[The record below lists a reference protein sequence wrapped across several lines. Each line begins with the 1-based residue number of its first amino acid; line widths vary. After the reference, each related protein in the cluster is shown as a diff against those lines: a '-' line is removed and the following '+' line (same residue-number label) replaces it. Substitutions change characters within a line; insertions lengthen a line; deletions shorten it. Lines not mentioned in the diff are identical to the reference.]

1 VRVGLVQLNSGADRT
16 ANLSRIAALVKA
28 GAEQGAE
35 LLLLPEACTYRGP
48 FRRDAVEDADGPSV
62 TAVRELAASAGVA
75 ILVGGIWLESGDPGR
90 PYNASLFV
98 DEAGHLAACYRKI
111 HLFRIDAPGVAE
123 DEARVTTPGSELVL
137 VTWRGWRFG
146 LSVCYDLRFPEMYCA
161 LARAGADVLCAPANF
176 SAHTGP
182 FHWQPLAQA
191 RAIENLCYVLAP
203 AQCGTGADGF
213 AAHGH
218 SLAIDP
224 WGVVL
229 AGAEPPEAEGLVLA
243 ELSRDVLAGRR
254 TALRSPQESK
264 PEVYRSPVV
273 TTSAASVS

>member
-1 VRVGLVQLNSGADRT
+1 MRVGLVQLNSGADRT
-16 ANLSRIAALVKA
+16 ANLSRITALVKA
-28 GAEQGAE
+28 GAAQGAE
-35 LLLLPEACTYRGP
+35 FLLLPEACTYRGP

-62 TAVRELAASAGVA
+62 TTLRELAASTGVA
-75 ILVGGIWLESGDPGR
+75 ILVGGIWLESGDADR
-90 PYNASLFV
+90 PYNASLLI
-98 DEAGHLAACYRKI
+98 DEAGHLAARYEKV
-111 HLFRIDAPGVAE
+111 HLFRMDEPPVAE

-137 VTWRGWRFG
+137 ATWRDWRFG

-161 LARAGADVLCAPANF
+161 LARAGADVLCIPANF

-218 SLAIDP
+218 SLALSP
-224 WGVVL
+224 WGTVL
-229 AGAEPPEAEGLVLA
+229 AGADPAEDEGLVLA
-243 ELSRDVLAGRR
+243 ELSGDVLASRR
-254 TALRSPQESK
+254 AALGSPRESK
-264 PEVYRSPVV
+264 PEVYRRPVV
-273 TTSAASVS
+273 TSAARVG